1 MLQVTY
7 CCMDLCRPGQSH
19 PLPVSSQTLKYKTVC
34 FTSTQHKYCIH
45 QPDFVQSPDL
55 SVGLPFFHPIQFTQC
70 QIQELE
76 HISFLI
82 LSLYKCQWQLH
93 SPSLITKTYTLIFL
107 LQSFSTLLLIKFI
120 LST

>member
-34 FTSTQHKYCIH
+34 FTFTQHKYCIH

-76 HISFLI
+76 A
-82 LSLYKCQWQLH
+82 Y
-93 SPSLITKTYTLIFL
+93 IFPH
-107 LQSFSTLLLIKFI
+107 SFSL
-120 LST
+120 